1 MATQAERR
9 TTTRAH
15 IITAAQKLFVEQGY
29 EGTST
34 DDILA
39 AAEISRGAMYHHF
52 ATKKDLF
59 EAVFLATSDTAIE
72 QSGRSAKRSSSPLTS
87 LTNACLAWLEEVRKP
102 DVAAILIDQGPQ
114 VLGWERA
121 RDIEAATSL
130 GITSS
135 GLRAAMKAGEIDV
148 PSIEIAARFL
158 NAVLAEAALV
168 SLHNDPPVSQ
178 ADLEASLLHLIAGMA
193 IVPPGD

>member
-15 IITAAQKLFVEQGY
+15 IINTAQNLFVKQGY
-29 EGTST
+29 DSTST

-59 EAVFLATSDTAIE
+59 EAVFQATSDTAIE
-72 QSGRSAKRSSSPLTS
+72 CSGRSAKRSSSPLTS

-121 RDIEAATSL
+121 RDIEAETSL

-135 GLRAAMKAGEIDV
+135 GLRAAMKAGEICV
-148 PSIEIAARFL
+148 PSIEVAARFL

-168 SLHNDPPVSQ
+168 SLHNDPPISQ
-178 ADLEASLLHLIAGMA
+178 ADLEASLRHLIAGMA
-193 IVPPGD
+193 IVPPSD